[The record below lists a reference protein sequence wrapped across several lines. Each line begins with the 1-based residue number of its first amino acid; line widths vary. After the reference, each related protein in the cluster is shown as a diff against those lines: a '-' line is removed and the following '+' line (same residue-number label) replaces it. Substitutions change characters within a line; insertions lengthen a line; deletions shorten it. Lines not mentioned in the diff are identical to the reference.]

1 MKSLKTADFIYK
13 ASLHI
18 SFIPLI
24 AFICQIAFIRTDI
37 ILVQMLCLT
46 TIASLFSLLI
56 YSRRT
61 ILSSAYALA
70 AGLISFLVNIKI
82 NLFYRLI
89 ISAIIFILCMLT
101 SEKKKKTIQSVYMF
115 AGISFLNTVICI
127 LINNSFLSL
136 ICFFIYAF
144 AFGYIKILMAQEKV
158 TKTHIFNFKILAIPG
173 IVLLL
178 LALISIPLSGF
189 IEKLFKITFRK
200 MFNNNE
206 TENEI
211 TENLEINKQNKTL
224 PEIIP
229 VEQNHYIK
237 YILVSIIIIILLF
250 FIIYISHEFLL
261 FRNSQRQFKINVSKL
276 NCISKNDEYT
286 EMTGPLEKD
295 EIISIISDSPKR
307 RWKKSYRKYQ
317 KMKWSDIKLKTG
329 FELAL
334 NGLRIYGIEI
344 KNSDTLS
351 DIEIKVPDEIIE
363 LWKKAAMYYAIYKY
377 NDKLPDKSAQRSFDD
392 LIFVLNRKI
401 YEKKKSLN

>member
-13 ASLHI
+13 VSLQI

-24 AFICQIAFIRTDI
+24 AFICQIAFIRIDI

-46 TIASLFSLLI
+46 IIASLVSLI

-70 AGLISFLVNIKI
+70 AGLISFLINIKI

-101 SEKKKKTIQSVYMF
+101 SDKKKKTIQSVYMF
-115 AGISFLNTVICI
+115 AGIAFLNTVICI
-127 LINNSFLSL
+127 LMNNSFLSL

-144 AFGYIKILMAQEKV
+144 AFGYIKLLMAQEKV
-158 TKTHIFNFKILAIPG
+158 IRTHIINFKILAIPA

-178 LALISIPLSGF
+178 IAFISIPLSDF
-189 IEKLFKITFRK
+189 IKRLFKITLRK

-211 TENLEINKQNKTL
+211 SGNSEINKQNKIF

-229 VEQNHYIK
+229 VDQSYYIK

-250 FIIYISHEFLL
+250 FIIYFCHEFLML
-261 FRNSQRQFKINVSKL
+261 RNSQKQFRIYKTNL
-276 NCISKNDEYT
+276 NCISENDEYT
-286 EMTGPLEKD
+286 EITAPLEKD
-295 EIISIISDSPKR
+295 EIISIITNSPKR
-307 RWKKSYRKYQ
+307 RWKISYRKYQ

-329 FELAL
+329 FELIL

-351 DIEIKVPDEIIE
+351 DIEVKVPDEFME
-363 LWKKAAMYYAIYKY
+363 LWKKIESHYAIYKY
-377 NDKLPDKSAQRSFDD
+377 NDKLPDKSAQRSFNDMI
-392 LIFVLNRKI
+392 LALYKKI
-401 YEKKKSLN
+401 YKKRNL